1 MRLTLRTLL
10 AYLDNILEP
19 SAAQAMAQK
28 IEESPAAAELVH
40 RIRDVTKKVRLAAP
54 NVEGK
59 GLGLDANTV
68 AEYLDNTL
76 QSDRTPDFEMVC
88 LESDVHL
95 AEVAA
100 CHEILSLV
108 LVKPAEIDAASK
120 QRMYTLI
127 NQPAPAATTAGAAPL
142 TATPVAAPVAVP
154 AGDDKV
160 RRREVPDYLRQPETV
175 TAAKARRG

>member
-19 SAAQAMAQK
+19 SAAQAMAAK
-28 IEESPAAAELVH
+28 IEESSTAAELVH

-54 NVEGK
+54 TVDGK

-76 QSDRTPDFEMVC
+76 TGDTTPDFERVC

-108 LVKPAEIDAASK
+108 LVQPAEIDPATRQKMYGLLNQTAAQLAKASAAK
-120 QRMYTLI
+120 IPTAS
-127 NQPAPAATTAGAAPL
+127 NAPI
-142 TATPVAAPVAVP
+142 APVAVP
-154 AGDDKV
+154 VADL
-160 RRREVPDYLRQPETV
+160 VPVPVPRP
-175 TAAKARRG
+175 